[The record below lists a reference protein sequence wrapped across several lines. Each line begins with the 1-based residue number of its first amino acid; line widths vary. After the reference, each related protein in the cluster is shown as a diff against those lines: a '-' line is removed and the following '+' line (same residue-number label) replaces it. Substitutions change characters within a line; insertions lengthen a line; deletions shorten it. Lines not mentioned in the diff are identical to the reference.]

1 MPSFNGIS
9 SSSSLSNAQGQLELP
24 LLLDLELED
33 DEDRGR
39 IIPLPSSHL
48 PDELRTLSLF
58 EVRMDRPVPRLV
70 IDHARRADSD
80 QLFGQV
86 VAYSD
91 RSNNA
96 RAGAAEGTATLNNDA
111 RMSLSES
118 LVGAIGC
125 ASEVLLAQSAPAA
138 GEAADLVFSVK
149 GSTPS
154 TRAVC
159 RSAFRFTVKSIV
171 ASIPYLTAIVEEL
184 VDDDVSIYAGSS
196 SIERENLTVDEVS
209 GKEELSDDHE
219 EDAENEEAEDDPD
232 SQSIHLLSPVELV
245 PRLLFAMKECVDL
258 QVKGQEDLELSPLE
272 VSILQDSEPLLTA
285 QQHRVEEMAAVFDVF
300 QSTLV
305 DVCPLPRDRYYAIA
319 MLAAELASLDDSVRR
334 ACLTLTNGVER
345 MRLVLRELQ
354 SQVKLMRARVAADQ
368 ITRTTDDQQ
377 RDLQVG
383 EPTLPPWARQIRKG
397 TKVEYFWNEEYG
409 WCLAEV
415 VEEPL
420 FVVDEII
427 ITLYFPE
434 DGTTHRLP
442 FTADDKIRWRPARS
456 GS

>member
-1 MPSFNGIS
+1 
-9 SSSSLSNAQGQLELP
+9 
-24 LLLDLELED
+24 
-33 DEDRGR
+33 
-39 IIPLPSSHL
+39 
-48 PDELRTLSLF
+48 
-58 EVRMDRPVPRLV
+58 
-70 IDHARRADSD
+70 
-80 QLFGQV
+80 
-86 VAYSD
+86 
-91 RSNNA
+91 
-96 RAGAAEGTATLNNDA
+96 
-111 RMSLSES
+111 
-118 LVGAIGC
+118 
-125 ASEVLLAQSAPAA
+125 
-138 GEAADLVFSVK
+138 
-149 GSTPS
+149 
-154 TRAVC
+154 
-159 RSAFRFTVKSIV
+159 VKSIV
-171 ASIPYLTAIVEEL
+171 ASIPYPTAIVEEL

-196 SIERENLTVDEVS
+196 SIERENLAVDEVS

>member
-1 MPSFNGIS
+1 
-9 SSSSLSNAQGQLELP
+9 
-24 LLLDLELED
+24 
-33 DEDRGR
+33 
-39 IIPLPSSHL
+39 
-48 PDELRTLSLF
+48 
-58 EVRMDRPVPRLV
+58 
-70 IDHARRADSD
+70 
-80 QLFGQV
+80 
-86 VAYSD
+86 
-91 RSNNA
+91 
-96 RAGAAEGTATLNNDA
+96 
-111 RMSLSES
+111 
-118 LVGAIGC
+118 
-125 ASEVLLAQSAPAA
+125 
-138 GEAADLVFSVK
+138 
-149 GSTPS
+149 
-154 TRAVC
+154 
-159 RSAFRFTVKSIV
+159 VKSIV

-232 SQSIHLLSPVELV
+232 CQSIHLLSPVELV
-245 PRLLFAMKECVDL
+245 PRLLLAMKECVDL
-258 QVKGQEDLELSPLE
+258 QVKKHEDLELSPLE

-319 MLAAELASLDDSVRR
+319 MLAAELAGLNDSLRR

-377 RDLQVG
+377 RDLRVG

-420 FVVDEII
+420 FVVDEIV